1 MTSTIPIKPPKF
13 ATVKS
18 TNYLPNVLA
27 QLEAEEAGAFTSI
40 WLDQEGYV
48 AEGPNMNVAFLSKN
62 GVLTMPPFDNVLAG
76 CTARRVLEV
85 VPKLVDEN
93 LLPGLVGVKI
103 QRITVEEAKEAV
115 EMMLI
120 GSGVL
125 VKPVVEW
132 DGQPIGNGTLNLL
145 FFFNLNPK
153 WMAFNVESVSLHTL
167 TGFNILP
174 VLIQHLA
181 HVIIIKLTFHP

>member
-18 TNYLPNVLA
+18 TNYLPNVLS

-40 WLDQEGYV
+40 WLDQEGYI

-62 GVLTMPPFDNVLAG
+62 GVLMIPPFDNVLAG
-76 CTARRVLEV
+76 CTVRRVLEL
-85 VPKLVDEN
+85 VPKLVDEK
-93 LLPGLVGVKI
+93 LLPGLVGAKI
-103 QRITVEEAKEAV
+103 QRITVKEAKEAV

-132 DGQPIGNGTLNLL
+132 DGQPIGNGTLYLL

-153 WMAFNVESVSLHTL
+153 WMAFNVESVPLHTL
-167 TGFNILP
+167 TGSNILLP
-174 VLIQHLA
+174 VQHLTN
-181 HVIIIKLTFHP
+181 VITTKLTFHP

>member
-1 MTSTIPIKPPKF
+1 VTSTIPIKPPKF

-18 TNYLPNVLA
+18 TNYLPNVLT

-40 WLDQEGYV
+40 WLDQEGYI

-62 GVLTMPPFDNVLAG
+62 GVLMIPPFDNVLAG
-76 CTARRVLEV
+76 CTARRVLEL

-93 LLPGLVGVKI
+93 SLPGLVGVKI

-132 DGQPIGNGTLNLL
+132 DGQPIGNGKNFFF

-153 WMAFNVESVSLHTL
+153 WMAFNVESVS
-167 TGFNILP
+167 
-174 VLIQHLA
+174 
-181 HVIIIKLTFHP
+181 